1 MHFQFLIED
10 RSGAEL
16 INILMEKIING
27 REEITFNC
35 KSFKGIGG
43 FTKRILP
50 IKQKQAVC

>member
-16 INILMEKIING
+16 INILMEKRKLPSTVNLSK
-27 REEITFNC
+27 ELADLQ
-35 KSFKGIGG
+35 KK
-43 FTKRILP
+43 ILP